1 VNHLRT
7 AAGEH
12 EVDMIVERRDG
23 RVVAIEVKLTRT
35 PSDDDVHDLV
45 WLQQRIG
52 DRLLDA
58 VVISSG
64 EDAYRRRD
72 GIAVVP
78 AALLAN

>member
-1 VNHLRT
+1 
-7 AAGEH
+7 
-12 EVDMIVERRDG
+12 
-23 RVVAIEVKLTRT
+23 VKLTRT
-35 PSDDDVHDLV
+35 PSDDDVRDLV

-64 EDAYRRRD
+64 QDAYRRSD
-72 GIAVVP
+72 GIAVIP